1 MGDGESG
8 EERER
13 KVRWARAEEKEGC
26 ATREERR
33 DRRKERS
40 REKAEK
46 RVEAGKGRTRTQ
58 KAQGDKTENEGENR

>member
-40 REKAEK
+40 REKAE
-46 RVEAGKGRTRTQ
+46 R
-58 KAQGDKTENEGENR
+58 NR